1 MCGIV
6 AYSGKQNCAELIIEG
21 LKKLEYRGYDSA
33 GISIEKDEKIITLKA
48 LGRVDNLEKL
58 VKQEQGQTFCAIGH
72 TRWATHGKPCEQN
85 SHPHNDCQNL
95 ISIVHNGIIENYAL
109 LKKELE
115 AKGHLFKSQ
124 TDSEVIAHLIEENLK
139 TQDFTHAFC
148 QAVKQLKGAYAIA
161 ALYIKEPGKIMA
173 AKNQSPL
180 VLGIAKDGTFL
191 ASDVPAFLEHTNKA
205 VFLEDGDIAV
215 IKGTSYQVFNTDLQ
229 EQERKVNDIK
239 WDFATAQKGGYPH
252 FMLKEIYEQPR
263 SSQDTLRTLKGG
275 LEQSFGLSKEEA
287 RKIKGI
293 YLVACGTAYHASLC
307 AKYMLEDFAQIPV
320 EVETA
325 SEFKYRKIAFCKDWL
340 FIAVSQSGETADT
353 IAAIKNAKAAGLK
366 IMSVCNVLGS
376 TITRLSDITLYTHCG
391 PEISV
396 ASTKAFTSQ
405 LVVLYSFAL
414 NLALALGRLEQKEF
428 EKLSASL
435 DNLPKL
441 MKKVLLQDEK
451 IKQIAQKVYKEEDFI
466 FLGRNSSYPI
476 ALEGALKLKEIS
488 YLHAE
493 GFAAGEIKHG
503 PIAVIEEGTP
513 VLALVSKG
521 RLAEKMLSN
530 CQEVKARGAKL
541 IIISDDETVDEALQL
556 PFEQEFLFPILS
568 AIILQFFAYY
578 IAVLRGRDVDRP
590 RNLAKSVT
598 VE

>member
-6 AYSGKQNCAELIIEG
+6 AYSGKKDCANLIIGG

-33 GISIEKDEKIITLKA
+33 GISLEKGDKIITLKA
-48 LGRVDNLEKL
+48 VGRVENLEKL
-58 VKQEQGQTFCAIGH
+58 VLKEAGQSFCAIGH
-72 TRWATHGKPCEQN
+72 TRWATHGKPCEEN
-85 SHPHNDCQNL
+85 SHPHNDCHNL
-95 ISIVHNGIIENYAL
+95 ISIVHNGIIENYAP
-109 LKKELE
+109 LKSTLE
-115 AKGHLFKSQ
+115 AKGHVFKSQ

-148 QAVKQLKGAYAIA
+148 QTVKQIQGAYAVA
-161 ALYIKEPGKIMA
+161 ALYAKEPGKIMA

-180 VLGIAKDGTFL
+180 VLGIAQDGFFL

-215 IKGTSYQVFNTDLQ
+215 IEGSSYQITDVNLQKQTRPVNT
-229 EQERKVNDIK
+229 IK
-239 WDFATAQKGGYPH
+239 WDFTTAQKGGYEH

-263 SSQDTLRTLKGG
+263 SAKDTLRTLKGG
-275 LEQSFGLSKEEA
+275 LETSFGLNRDQIKN
-287 RKIKGI
+287 IKGV

-307 AKYMLEDFAQIPV
+307 AKYMLEDYAQIPV

-366 IMSVCNVLGS
+366 IMSICNVLGS
-376 TITRLSDITLYTHCG
+376 TITRLSDINLYTHCG

-405 LVVLYSFAL
+405 LAVLYSFAL
-414 NLALALGRLEQKEF
+414 NLALALGRIEKAEFDKLYKSLE
-428 EKLSASL
+428 A
-435 DNLPKL
+435 LPKL
-441 MKKVLLQDEK
+441 MQQVLLQDEN
-451 IKQIAQKVYKEEDFI
+451 IKKLAREVYKKEDFI
-466 FLGRNSSYPI
+466 FLGRNASYPI

-513 VLALVSKG
+513 VLALVAKG
-521 RLAEKMLSN
+521 RLEEKMLSN
-530 CQEVKARGAKL
+530 CQEVKARGAQL
-541 IIISDDETVDEALQL
+541 IIISDDKEIKKALQV

-568 AIILQFFAYY
+568 AIVLQFFAYY
-578 IAVLRGRDVDRP
+578 IAVFRGRDVDRP

>member
-6 AYSGKQNCAELIIEG
+6 AYSGKQNCAKLIIDG

-33 GISIEKDEKIITLKA
+33 GISLEKDNKIITLKA

-58 VKQEQGQTFCAIGH
+58 VNREQGQSFCAIGH
-72 TRWATHGKPCEQN
+72 TRWATHGKPCLEN
-85 SHPHNDCQNL
+85 SHPHNDCKNQ
-95 ISIVHNGIIENYAL
+95 ISIVHNGIIENYAP
-109 LKKELE
+109 LKAELE
-115 AKGHLFKSQ
+115 AKGHIFKSQ
-124 TDSEVIAHLIEENLK
+124 TDSEVVAHLIEENLK

-148 QAVKQLKGAYAIA
+148 NAIKQIRGAYAIC
-161 ALYIKEPGKIMA
+161 ALYVKEPGKIMA

-180 VLGIAKDGTFL
+180 VLGLAKEGVFL
-191 ASDVPAFLEHTNKA
+191 ASDVPAFLAHTNKA
-205 VFLEDGDIAV
+205 VFLEDGDIAE
-215 IKGTSYQVFNTDLQ
+215 IEGSSYKIFNTDLK
-229 EQERKVNDIK
+229 EQTHKVNEVN
-239 WDFATAQKGGYPH
+239 WDFTTAQKGGYAH
-252 FMLKEIYEQPR
+252 FMLKEIYEQPQ
-263 SSQDTLRTLKGG
+263 SAQDTLLTLKGS
-275 LEQSFGLSKEEA
+275 LEQSFGITKEVA
-287 RKIKGI
+287 KKIKGV

-414 NLALALGRLEQKEF
+414 NLALALGRIDKAEFDKLYSSLEKVP
-428 EKLSASL
+428 S
-435 DNLPKL
+435 L
-441 MKKVLLQDEK
+441 MKEVLKQDSG
-451 IKQIAQKVYKEEDFI
+451 IKRIAKSVYTKEDFI

-513 VLALVSKG
+513 VLALVAKG
-521 RLAEKMLSN
+521 ILEEKMLSN

-541 IIISDDETVDEALQL
+541 FVISDDKELSEAIPV
-556 PFEQEFLFPILS
+556 PFEKEFLFPILS
-568 AIILQFFAYY
+568 AIVLQFFAYY
-578 IAVLRGRDVDRP
+578 IAVFRGRDVDRP